1 MSAMARLSF
10 VLRVAALAAGW
21 PGVISPAAFAAASP
35 SQTVPELFAGELEDV
50 GPQFLLLAATRPRP
64 LELWTDV
71 EFTST
76 SNATLVE
83 NNPKSSSITSAQAGG
98 TWHFGERAYR
108 GGRLR
113 FESGVKVQTYRY
125 GLLVGPKEKI
135 NFLEIDRNN
144 FDLLGAHV
152 QAGWRRDGWLAAVAL
167 RGASLRNRGN
177 DRVFYQELGLEWQA
191 YRQWQS
197 GIRQTWTLGL
207 DGAARWSHT
216 DSFGLLPAGWNNR
229 VEQAVV
235 AAFDQSLGRGWRLQP
250 AVRLQGTRYTH
261 RDRERSDVHRSFRL
275 SLIRPLGSAAE
286 LRFGVGYDRR
296 VSSEAAMA
304 DFAKWD
310 LELAGSAR
318 WQF

>member
-1 MSAMARLSF
+1 MNAVSCFSLA
-10 VLRVAALAAGW
+10 LRVAALATVW
-21 PGVISPAAFAAASP
+21 PAVTSPAAPAAANP

-50 GPQFLLLAATRPRP
+50 GPQFLLLAAARPRP

-83 NNPKSSSITSAQAGG
+83 SDPKSSSLTSAQAGG
-98 TWHFGERAYR
+98 TWHFGERTYR

-113 FESGVKVQTYRY
+113 FETGFKAQTYRY
-125 GLLVGPKEKI
+125 GLLMGTKEKI

-167 RGASLRNRGN
+167 RGSSLRNRGN
-177 DRVFYQELGLEWQA
+177 HRVFYQELGLEWQA
-191 YRQWQS
+191 YRQWRP
-197 GIRQTWTLGL
+197 GLRQTLTLGL

-216 DSFGLLPAGWNNR
+216 DSFGLLPDGWNNR

-235 AAFDQSLGRGWRLQP
+235 AAFDQSIGRGWRLQP

-286 LRFGVGYDRR
+286 LRFSVGYDRR

-310 LELAGSAR
+310 LGIAGSAR